1 LSYQHNV
8 GAAAQVYAAKF
19 DVWFQ
24 ELEEG
29 NF

>member
-1 LSYQHNV
+1 V